1 MVVNYVQA
9 CDSGPGRL
17 RTANSNVASASARRE
32 ADALRHGL
40 GCGGGRTN
48 TRRGACAAHLA
59 MQPSSTAS
67 DLAPGWRDTPSTA
80 REPSAHTG
88 PQAEPVFT
96 GYVTL
101 QTRGSTSAELNRDG
115 WGALSRCR
123 RTVRVTA
130 VEALPLKLHLLD
142 LVLISFRSLKDIFM
156 SLRWDTLGGGSGR
169 VPHHGHGLKV

>member
-1 MVVNYVQA
+1 MAV
-9 CDSGPGRL
+9 GHTG
-17 RTANSNVASASARRE
+17 
-32 ADALRHGL
+32 
-40 GCGGGRTN
+40 
-48 TRRGACAAHLA
+48 RGACAAHLA
-59 MQPSSTAS
+59 MRPSSTAS

-80 REPSAHTG
+80 REPSAHTD

-96 GYVTL
+96 GCVTL

-130 VEALPLKLHLLD
+130 VEALPLKLYLLD
-142 LVLISFRSLKDIFM
+142 IVLILFRSLKDIFM